1 MVVWSFVETRG
12 REELEAGKPSAS
24 AGALTV
30 FQVHCEN
37 SLECT
42 DRQQFRYK
50 WGDLSRLVL

>member
-42 DRQQFRYK
+42 DRYNSFCTN
-50 WGDLSRLVL
+50 GEI